1 MNIFELM
8 RSTVNQ
14 TAENLF
20 EEQAEIFDS
29 LEDSDKEPIQ
39 G

>member
-29 LEDSDKEPIQ
+29 LEDPDEESIQ